1 MFWSIFSDLCTQK
14 GMKPSKVAEECGI
27 NRSNVSLWKSR
38 GYIPRP
44 DALKRIAE
52 FFDVSTDY
60 LLGKEKNPVIN
71 DDDGSKTDFF
81 DKGKIAADIMSRL
94 SPENQDAAL
103 NYLRYLAQQET
114 EKT

>member
-1 MFWSIFSDLCTQK
+1 MFWKIFNDLCTQN

-60 LLGKEKNPVIN
+60 LLGKEKTPVID
-71 DDDGSKTDFF
+71 DDDGSKKDSSN
-81 DKGKIAADIMSRL
+81 KGKIAADIMEQL
-94 SPENQDAAL
+94 SPEKQEAAL
-103 NYLRYLAQQET
+103 NYLRYLAQQGN